1 MVILK
6 PKSRARR
13 LVEAD
18 VTKDEGKMKLGKKF
32 KDGYLVEKKSAKTK
46 SSGKELQAGLKT
58 LQGLWKKGFMPND
71 LRKHIFLTWFV
82 FANGNVVRQSKITG
96 WHRNSIIVLFQK
108 ERIGSKTF
116 KFRNLWKKIKAKNQK
131 RSFDS
136 LFYLF
141 YKKAVKTPSLTPSE
155 SKALV
160 NLWLMGFPLKALRT
174 HYVFCALED
183 GLTWERIARKLDVHP
198 RTLSRI
204 RFVASKRGSLA
215 ATWLY
220 PLKSHLGV

>member
-1 MVILK
+1 MN
-6 PKSRARR
+6 
-13 LVEAD
+13 
-18 VTKDEGKMKLGKKF
+18 LGQKF
-32 KDGYLVEKKSAKTK
+32 KDGYLMEKNPAKIK
-46 SSGKELQAGLKT
+46 PAKKGLMVGLKT
-58 LQGLWKKGFMPND
+58 LQGLWQKGLMPDD
-71 LRKHIFLTWFV
+71 LRKHIFLTWFA

-116 KFRNLWKKIKAKNQK
+116 KFRNLWKKIKTIDQK

-141 YKKAVKTPSLTPSE
+141 YKKAVKSPSFTQSE

-160 NLWLMGFPLKALRT
+160 NLWLMGFPQKVLRT
-174 HYVFCALED
+174 HYVLCEFEN
-183 GLTWERIARKLDVHP
+183 GWTWERIARKLDVDP
-198 RTLSRI
+198 RTISRI

-215 ATWLY
+215 ERWLY
-220 PLKSHLGV
+220 PLKTLF